1 MSFFWPFMLYFL
13 ILIPILV
20 GIYFRLQQRRRK
32 AVEKY
37 GSLGFVQEGGQRPG
51 IRRHLPP
58 LFFLISLTILTL
70 ALARPKTVLSLPRV
84 EGTVI
89 LVFDVSGSMAAEDL
103 KPTRMEAAKAAAIE
117 FVQRQPPSI
126 QIGVV
131 AFSDGGLSVLTPTND
146 KESILSTIDRLSPQR
161 GTSLA
166 NGILSALETIGGN
179 AGDSSG
185 TTEPQPSPTPLPK
198 GTYSSAVIILLSDG
212 ENNMSPDPLAAAQAA
227 ADQGVRVH
235 SIGIGSSAGTVLQVN
250 GFTVFTQLDEAMLQQ
265 ISQMTGGT
273 YFNAENEKDLQ
284 TIYKN
289 IGPQLVLKQEDMEV
303 TSIFAAI
310 GILTLLIGGVF
321 SLLWFS
327 RLP

>member
-37 GSLGFVQEGGQRPG
+37 GSLGFVQEGGHRPG

-70 ALARPKTVLSLPRV
+70 ALARPKTVLSLPSV

-89 LVFDVSGSMAAEDL
+89 LAFDVSGSMAAEDI
-103 KPTRMEAAKAAAIE
+103 KPTRMEAAKAAAIS
-117 FVQRQPPSI
+117 FVSRQPPSM
-126 QIGVV
+126 QIGIVG
-131 AFSDGGLSVLTPTND
+131 FSDGGLSVLSPTND
-146 KESILSTIDRLSPQR
+146 QEAIFAAINRLSPQR
-161 GTSLA
+161 GTSVGS
-166 NGILSALETIGGN
+166 GILSALETIEGSGGK
-179 AGDSSG
+179 SSS
-185 TTEPQPSPTPLPK
+185 TVSPAPSPTPLPK
-198 GTYSSAVIILLSDG
+198 GTYSSAVIILLTDG
-212 ENNMSPDPLAAAQAA
+212 ENNMSPDPFVAAQAA
-227 ADQGVRVH
+227 ADRGVRVH

-250 GFTVFTQLDEAMLQQ
+250 GFTVFTQLDEPMLQQ
-265 ISQMTGGT
+265 ISQMTDGA
-273 YFNAENEKDLQ
+273 YFNAENEEELQ

-289 IGPQLVLKQEDMEV
+289 IAPQLVIKQEDMEV